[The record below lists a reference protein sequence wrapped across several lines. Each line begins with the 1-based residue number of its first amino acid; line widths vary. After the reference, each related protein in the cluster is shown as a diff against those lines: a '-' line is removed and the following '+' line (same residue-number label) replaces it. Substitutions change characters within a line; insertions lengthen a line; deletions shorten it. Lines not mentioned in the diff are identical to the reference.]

1 MTYEIAKQITIHH
14 KTDDWEYVFTNDE
27 YGTVCVHYT
36 EGMEAMTGE
45 TKTIHIPKD
54 CIQNFIDVLE
64 QFK

>member
-1 MTYEIAKQITIHH
+1 MTYDIQKEIKIRHT
-14 KTDDWEYVFTNDE
+14 TDDWEYSFTADE
-27 YGTVCVHYT
+27 YGTVCIFYT

>member
-1 MTYEIAKQITIHH
+1 MTYEIAKQIRIHH
-14 KTDDWEYVFTNDE
+14 QEDDWEYVFTNDE
-27 YGTVCVHYT
+27 YGTVGVCYT

-54 CIQNFIDVLE
+54 CIQNFIDILE